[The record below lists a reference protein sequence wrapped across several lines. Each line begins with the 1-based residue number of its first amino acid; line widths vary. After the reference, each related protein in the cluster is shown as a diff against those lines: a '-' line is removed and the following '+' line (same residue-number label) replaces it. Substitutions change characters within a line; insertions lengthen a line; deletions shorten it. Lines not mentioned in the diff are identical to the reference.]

1 MANKIGIMQPYL
13 FPYIGY
19 FQTIHAVDKYV
30 FYDDVQYI
38 KRGWIN
44 RNNFLIGGNKFL
56 VTIKLSDA
64 SSNKMINEIEIA
76 DDFVKFLKTIQMA
89 YSKAPQF
96 TSVFALIEDICSYPD
111 KNLARFTA
119 NSLVKLSEYMGIETE
134 FVFSSDLHKNREVDA
149 QERII
154 QMCEELDGKE
164 YYNAIGGMELYDR
177 SVFEERGLDLF
188 FVKANLREYKQKSKE
203 FVPGLSIIDVLMYN
217 DKQTVKEM
225 LDDYELK

>member
-13 FPYIGY
+13 FPYVGY
-19 FQTIHAVDKYV
+19 FQTIHIADKYV
-30 FYDDVQYI
+30 FYDDAQFI
-38 KRGWIN
+38 KQGWIN
-44 RNNFLIGGNKFL
+44 RNNFLIGGNKVL

-76 DDFVKFLKTIQMA
+76 DDFVKFLKTVHMA

-96 TSVFALIEDICSYPD
+96 LPVFALLEEICSYPD

-119 NSLVKLSEYMGIETE
+119 NSIVRLSEYMGIETE
-134 FVFSSDLHKNREVDA
+134 FVFSSDLHKNHESDA
-149 QERII
+149 QEKVI
-154 QMCEELDGKE
+154 QMCEELGGKE
-164 YYNAIGGMELYDR
+164 YYNAIGGMELYDK

-188 FVKANLREYKQKSKE
+188 FVKANLREYRQKSKE

-217 DKQTVKEM
+217 DKPVVKEM